1 MIIEME
7 FLIERGHDGPARFGN
22 LKLGTLSIPTPTLI
36 AGVSIPDVKLAYWTV
51 GRDAEPE
58 SKQRIAVLPS
68 LATIDSGVVDRINS
82 EGAVLLPS
90 LPPSSSLGP
99 EFAMALLR
107 EQLSVLDYH
116 GKDLAAPHAIVRIPP
131 RLRPEDMDSLVSEF
145 AKLGVR
151 AAAFLIDGSLG
162 PEDMRSLS
170 LRARLPCNWLA
181 LALGRVNPSAIP
193 MLCYLGFDVIDVG
206 RAAGAAFHRV
216 RLWPMGS
223 EDVAGSGELRYCPC
237 HACMSWRSMADASS
251 RIADSTLISH
261 NVGVYESLLS
271 ESVQAAHAGHL
282 RYLVESMTHS
292 STAHATILRV
302 VDKRLYGYLEEFA
315 STSGGGVLPL
325 IGPESYNSPVVR
337 RFREYVASRY
347 APPKHK
353 KLVVVLPCSARKPY
367 SDSKS
372 HKLFTQ
378 AIDFGLQ
385 RARHSAAEAV
395 VTSPLG
401 VVPRE
406 LERAY
411 PASVYD
417 VPVTGDWDAEEV
429 SIAGEALAAHL
440 AKFDRSVVVVA
451 HVAEGYE
458 EAMRAAES
466 RIEQSIVYTTDGHS
480 ATSKQSLEGLREAL
494 RDLRDVLSL
503 PAGPRDE
510 LGEILR
516 ATADYQFGSGAGE
529 ALVPETS
536 ALRGK
541 PYGTIL
547 CRVDGAQTCAFVGAT
562 GSLSLTIEGARRIAP
577 LKRYWVR
584 FDGDHIEGGSVFAV
598 AVREAD
604 PGIRPGDEVV
614 IIGADNAVL
623 GVGRSEMSGREMC
636 EFERGR
642 AVSVR
647 HKVG

>member
-1 MIIEME
+1 ME

-22 LKLGTLSIPTPTLI
+22 LKLRSLSTPTPTLI
-36 AGVSIPDVKLAYWTV
+36 AGVSIPEVKLTYWTV
-51 GRDAEPE
+51 GRDDEPE

-68 LATIDSGVVDRINS
+68 LGTIDSALVHSIRSD
-82 EGAVLLPS
+82 EDVLLPS

-99 EFAMALLR
+99 EFAVALLH
-107 EQLSVLDYH
+107 EQLSVLNNH
-116 GKDLAAPHAIVRIPP
+116 GEDLAASRAIVRIPP
-131 RLRPEDMDSLVSEF
+131 RLRPEDMDSLVPEF
-145 AKLGVR
+145 SKLGVH

-181 LALGRVNPSAIP
+181 LALGRVNPNAIP
-193 MLCYLGFDVIDVG
+193 LLVYLGFDIIDIG
-206 RAAGAAFHRV
+206 RAAGAAFHRI

-223 EDVAGSGELRYCPC
+223 EDVAGSAELRYCPC
-237 HACMSWRSMADASS
+237 HACVSWRSMADTPDQLG
-251 RIADSTLISH
+251 DSTLVSH

-271 ESVQAAHAGHL
+271 ESVQAAHAGRL

-292 STAHATILRV
+292 STAHATILRM
-302 VDKRLYGYLEEFA
+302 VDKRLYGYLEEFT
-315 STSGGGVLPL
+315 SSSGGGVLPL
-325 IGPESYNSPVVR
+325 VGPESYNSPVVR

-378 AIDFGLQ
+378 AIDSGLHRGRQ
-385 RARHSAAEAV
+385 FAAEAI

-429 SIAGEALAAHL
+429 SIAGEALAVHL
-440 AKFDRSVVVVA
+440 AKFDKSVVVVA

-458 EAMRAAES
+458 EAMKAAES

-480 ATSKQSLEGLREAL
+480 ATSKQSLEGLRETL
-494 RDLRDVLSL
+494 KDLSDILSL
-503 PAGPRDE
+503 SPGPRNQLE
-510 LGEILR
+510 EILR
-516 ATADYQFGSGAGE
+516 ATADYQFGTGAGE
-529 ALVPETS
+529 ALVPEDS

-562 GSLSLTIEGARRIAP
+562 GSLSLTLEGARLIAP

-598 AVREAD
+598 AVRDAD
-604 PGIRPGDEVV
+604 PGIRPSDEVV
-614 IIGADNAVL
+614 IIGADDDVL

-647 HKVG
+647 HKVE